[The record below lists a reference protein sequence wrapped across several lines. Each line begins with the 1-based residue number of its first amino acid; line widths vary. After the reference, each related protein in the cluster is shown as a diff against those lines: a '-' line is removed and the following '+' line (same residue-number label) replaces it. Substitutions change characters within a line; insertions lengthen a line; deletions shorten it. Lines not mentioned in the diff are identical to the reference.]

1 MNEPVLVTDAGA
13 DLEGVAR
20 VAEGAPFELSP
31 SAVRA
36 LERGRNAIEALLGSG
51 RAIYGVNTGFGRLA
65 TTVVE
70 GEALAGLQRNLLLSH
85 SCGTG
90 PLLSREQVRL
100 MVFLRVASLARGR
113 SGIRPCVVENL
124 VKLANGP
131 VYPAVPSRGSLGAS
145 GDLAPLSHMCLPL
158 IGEGECVT
166 DSGELV
172 PGTEALE
179 LLGMEPLALA
189 AKEGL
194 SLINGTQFM
203 TALLSLALI
212 EARALMNSADA
223 AAALTLEA
231 LLGTDAALEHELLSL
246 RPHPGAIES
255 ARRIRQLLEGSEILQ
270 SHRNCERVQDAYS
283 LRCTPQVHGACRD
296 ALSYVESILRLELL
310 SVTDNPLLMEDG
322 RMVSGGNFHGQPLA
336 MAADHLK
343 TVAAVLGNISER
355 RIERLLN
362 PDLSGLPAF
371 LARDPGMNSGL
382 MIAQYT
388 AASLVSENK
397 VLAHPSCVDSIP
409 VSGNQEDHVSMGAT
423 AARHCAEIVR
433 NSTHVLATELVCG
446 VQAHRF
452 LERGAMGSGNRE
464 TMRAV
469 EMVFEPMD
477 SDRRFVADIEA
488 VAELIRQ
495 GCLGQAS

>member
-1 MNEPVLVTDAGA
+1 MNDPVVVTDAGA
-13 DLEGVAR
+13 DLEGVER
-20 VAEGAPFELSP
+20 VADGAPFQLAP
-31 SAVRA
+31 SALAA
-36 LERGRNAIEALLGSG
+36 LEKGRRAVEALLGSG

-70 GEALAGLQRNLLLSH
+70 GDALSDLQKNLLLSH

-90 PLLSREQVRL
+90 PLLSREQVRV
-100 MVFLRVASLARGR
+100 MVYLRVASLARGR
-113 SGIRPCVVENL
+113 SGVRPLVVQNL
-124 VKLANGP
+124 VRLGNGP
-131 VYPAVPSRGSLGAS
+131 VFPAVPSQGSLGAS

-166 DSGELV
+166 EAGEIV
-172 PGTEALE
+172 PAPEALA
-179 LLGMEPLALA
+179 LLGIPAVSLE

-194 SLINGTQFM
+194 ALINGTQFM
-203 TALLSLALI
+203 TAILSLALL

-231 LLGTDAALEHELLSL
+231 LLGTDAALEPELLEL
-246 RPHPGAIES
+246 RPHPGARES
-255 ARRIRQLLEGSEILQ
+255 AGRIREKLRGSQILQ

-296 ALSYVESILRLELL
+296 ALDYVESVVRIELA

-355 RIERLLN
+355 RVERLLN

-371 LARDPGMNSGL
+371 LAREPGMHSGL

-409 VSGNQEDHVSMGAT
+409 VSGSQEDHVSMGAV
-423 AARHCAEIVR
+423 AARHCAAVVR
-433 NSTHVLATELVCG
+433 NSTHVLATELVCAS
-446 VQAHRF
+446 QAHR
-452 LERGAMGSGNRE
+452 LLSRGAMGIGNRE
-464 TMRAV
+464 TMRIV

-488 VAELIRQ
+488 VAGLIRQ
-495 GCLGQAS
+495 GCLG